1 MPSLFD
7 LSNRL
12 ASIEALLENGL
23 PETPEAEAELD
34 RVLAEELAT
43 REALE
48 QKAEAYVGIITELE
62 ALAAARKAEAD
73 RVAKLAKIPA
83 QQAERLRQNLKDA
96 LIRLNVR
103 KLLTDRHQVSLRKA
117 GGKAPLELDEFMV
130 PAEFVTV
137 ETITT
142 PNKEL
147 IRQRLDAGEVL
158 EFARYGERQD
168 SLIIK

>member
-1 MPSLFD
+1 MVKVKPFAAIRPPKAIAKEVSARPYD
-7 LSNRL
+7 VMNSV
-12 ASIEALLENGL
+12 EA
-23 PETPEAEAELD
+23 
-34 RVLAEELAT
+34 
-43 REALE
+43 
-48 QKAEAYVGIITELE
+48 KAEAYCGLISEME
-62 ALAAARKAEAD
+62 ALAAVRKAEAE
-73 RVAKLAKIPA
+73 RVGKLAKQTA
-83 QQAERLRQNLKDA
+83 AQAERLRKALKEA
-96 LIRLNVR
+96 LVLLDMR
-103 KLLTDRHQVSLRKA
+103 KLSTTRYQISLRKA
-117 GGKAPLELDEFMV
+117 GGKTPLELDEFMV

>member
-1 MPSLFD
+1 MASLFD

-12 ASIEALLENGL
+12 ASIEALLSEGL
-23 PETPEAEAELD
+23 PETPEADAELD

-43 REALE
+43 REQVEA
-48 QKAEAYVGIITELE
+48 KAEAYCGLISEME
-62 ALAAARKAEAD
+62 ALAAVRKAEAD
-73 RVAKLAKIPA
+73 RVGKLAKQTA
-83 QQAERLRQNLKDA
+83 AQAERLRRALKEA
-96 LIRLNVR
+96 LVLLDLR
-103 KLLTDRHQVSLRKA
+103 KLSTTRYKISLRKA

-130 PAEFVTV
+130 PAEFITV

-142 PNKEL
+142 PNKDL

-168 SLIIK
+168 TLLIK